1 MRLAQT
7 GIMRTFILAGVLASL
22 AGLIGQSATVAQTT
36 ETTTAALRLVPQSD
50 AQIKLSFAPIVKKV
64 APAVVNVYASRKVV
78 QQRRQ
83 VSPFFDDPFFRRF
96 FGQPGGGGFDQPR
109 QRVESSLG
117 SGVIISA
124 DGTVITNHHVIKDA
138 DEVRVALNDRR
149 EFDADIVLMDER
161 TDLAVLKIRGEGPF
175 DSVEF
180 ADSDGLEIGDIVL
193 AIGNPFGVGQTVTQ
207 GIVSATARTQVG
219 VTDFQFFIQ
228 TDAAINPGNSGGAL
242 VDMTGKLVGIN
253 TAIFSRSGGSNGIGF
268 AIPAHMARFVAKA
281 ADHGGKVQRPWLG
294 ATVQMVNAEIAEAL
308 SLDRPR
314 GVLVTAVFEG
324 SPAKEA
330 GLKVSDLVV
339 SVDGREVADP
349 NSFGYRF
356 ATRMIG
362 ETSTFVVLRD
372 GKEETVTVHLQPAPE
387 TVPRDTR
394 ELNDYSPFEGTTVMN
409 LSPAVAEEL
418 GLDGLFEGVVIS
430 EVRRGS
436 TADRVGLRP
445 GDIIRGVNR
454 QTIESTRM
462 LETITRTP
470 PRVWQ
475 LDIER
480 DGKVSQIILR
490 S

>member
-1 MRLAQT
+1 MRFAIPGALRSLTVA
-7 GIMRTFILAGVLASL
+7 AL
-22 AGLIGQSATVAQTT
+22 AGLIGLSQVSAQTAQPS
-36 ETTTAALRLVPQSD
+36 AADLRLVPQNE
-50 AQIKLSFAPIVKKV
+50 AQIKLSFAPIVKTV

-78 QQRRQ
+78 QRQQ

-96 FGQPGGGGFDQPR
+96 FGQPGGGLSQPR
-109 QRVESSLG
+109 QRVQSSLG

-175 DSVEF
+175 EHVAF
-180 ADSDGLEIGDIVL
+180 ADSDSLDVGDIVL

-268 AIPAHMARFVAKA
+268 AIPAHMARFVARA

-294 ATVQMVNAEIAEAL
+294 ATVQLVNAEIAEAL
-308 SLDRPR
+308 SLDRPQ
-314 GVLVTAVFEG
+314 GVLVTKVFSE
-324 SPAKEA
+324 SPAYKA
-330 GLKVSDLVV
+330 GLKVSDLVTA
-339 SVDGREVADP
+339 VDGKEVTDP

-356 ATRMIG
+356 ATKMIG
-362 ETSTFVVLRD
+362 EQTEFVVLRD
-372 GKEETVTVHLQPAPE
+372 GQEEVVTVSLQPAPE
-387 TVPRDTR
+387 TVSRDTR
-394 ELNDYSPFEGTTVMN
+394 ELIEYSPFEGTTVMN
-409 LSPAVAEEL
+409 LSPAVSEEL
-418 GLDGLFEGVVIS
+418 GLEGLFEGVVIA
-430 EVRRGS
+430 EVKRGS
-436 TADRVGLRP
+436 SADRVGLRP
-445 GDIIRGVNR
+445 GDIVRAIN
-454 QTIESTRM
+454 QQAIETTRM
-462 LETITRTP
+462 LETITKTP
-470 PRVWQ
+470 PRVWR

-480 DGKVSQIILR
+480 DGKVSQITLR
-490 S
+490 G

>member
-1 MRLAQT
+1 MRLADT
-7 GIMRTFILAGVLASL
+7 RKTRFLVRTLL
-22 AGLIGQSATVAQTT
+22 AGLAGIWAVAATAQTA
-36 ETTTAALRLVPQSD
+36 EPPTADLRLVPQNQ
-50 AQIKLSFAPIVKKV
+50 AQIKLSFAPIVKEV

-78 QQRRQ
+78 ERRR

-96 FGQPGGGGFDQPR
+96 FGQPGRGLDKPR

-117 SGVIISA
+117 SGVIISQ

-138 DEVRVALNDRR
+138 DEVRVALSDRR

-175 DSVEF
+175 QSADF
-180 ADSDGLEIGDIVL
+180 ADSDSLEVGDIVL

-242 VDMTGKLVGIN
+242 VDMSGKLVGIN

-281 ADHGGKVQRPWLG
+281 ADQGGKVQRPWLG
-294 ATVQMVNAEIAEAL
+294 ATVQLVNAEIAEAL

-314 GVLVTAVFEG
+314 GVLVTAVFDG
-324 SPAKEA
+324 SPAQEA
-330 GLKVSDLVV
+330 GLQVSDLVIAI
-339 SVDGREVADP
+339 DGKEVTDP

-356 ATRMIG
+356 ATKMIG
-362 ETSTFVVLRD
+362 EATHFLVLRE
-372 GKEETVTVHLQPAPE
+372 GREVEIPISLKPAPE

-394 ELNDYSPFEGTTVMN
+394 ELTEFSPFEGTTVMN

-418 GLDGLFEGVVIS
+418 GLEGPFEGVVIA
-430 EVRRGS
+430 EVNRGS
-436 TADRVGLRP
+436 TGDRVGLRP
-445 GDIIRGVNR
+445 GDIVRGVNR
-454 QTIESTRM
+454 KVIGSTRV
-462 LETITRTP
+462 LEEITRTP
-470 PRVWQ
+470 QRVWQ

-490 S
+490 G